1 MDLMEGRRQPSGPP
15 RNAGPTRG
23 TDRPPSR
30 DMVQRMREDLSREV
44 LNSTVDAYAALDSGG
59 RVLEWNHAASVMLG
73 WSRKE
78 AIGQLM
84 TELVGVSAEQREWVL
99 QDMRKYVETGES
111 LVVGGISS
119 HVMRRKGGS
128 ELPVEVAVSPIGAGP
143 ELTFH
148 VFIRDM
154 TELSESRA
162 SDRGAE
168 AMFKAVFD
176 NAPNGIAVVG
186 LDGSFQR
193 VNRALCRITRYHER
207 ELTELRFQDITHPE
221 DLDNDLNEATK
232 LLNGEITSYEME
244 KRYYAKDGHLIWI
257 HLSASMVS
265 DDDGKPLYF
274 IAQVKDIS
282 ARKRDQEMLTRQATR
297 DSLTGV
303 LNRGRF
309 QEELARYQALAS
321 RHSYTDEAAVFV
333 IDLDGLKRV
342 NDKQGHAAGDAYL
355 TTVAHNISRR
365 LRISDVFARTGG
377 DEFAALL
384 PHTPAAQARELAT
397 TLAGLVGAATRGSV
411 SIGIAMLKPGHLDDA
426 LERADQAMYQAKK
439 HGGGQVYGPL

>member
-1 MDLMEGRRQPSGPP
+1 
-15 RNAGPTRG
+15 
-23 TDRPPSR
+23 
-30 DMVQRMREDLSREV
+30 MVHSVREDLSRQV
-44 LNSTVDAYAALDSGG
+44 LNSAVDAYAALDSGG
-59 RVLEWNHAASVMLG
+59 RVLEWNQAASVMLG
-73 WSRKE
+73 WTREE
-78 AIGQLM
+78 AIGQLL

-99 QDMRKYVETGES
+99 EDMRKYVETGES
-111 LVVGGISS
+111 PVVGGVSS

-128 ELPVEVAVSPIGAGP
+128 ELPVEAAISQVGSGAA
-143 ELTFH
+143 LTFH

-162 SDRGAE
+162 SERGAE

-176 NAPNGIAVVG
+176 NAANGIAVIG

-207 ELTELRFQDITHPE
+207 ELTKLTFQDITYPD
-221 DLDNDLNEATK
+221 DLDKDVNEATR

-257 HLSASMVS
+257 HLSASMVRG
-265 DDDGKPLYF
+265 DDGQPLYF
-274 IAQVKDIS
+274 IAQVEDIS
-282 ARKRDQEMLTRQATR
+282 TRKRDQEMLTRQATR

-309 QEELARYQALAS
+309 EEELARYQALAR

-333 IDLDGLKRV
+333 IDLDGLKKV
-342 NDKQGHAAGDAYL
+342 NDEGGHAAGDDYL
-355 TTVAHNISRR
+355 TTVAQAISRR
-365 LRISDVFARTGG
+365 LRLSDVFARTGG

-397 TLAGLVGAATRGSV
+397 TLAGMVRATKCGSV

-426 LERADQAMYQAKK
+426 LERADRAMYHAKK
-439 HGGGQVYGPL
+439 QGGGQVYGPL

>member
-1 MDLMEGRRQPSGPP
+1 MVPS
-15 RNAGPTRG
+15 
-23 TDRPPSR
+23 
-30 DMVQRMREDLSREV
+30 VREDLSRQV
-44 LNSTVDAYAALDSGG
+44 LDSAVDGYAALDSSGH
-59 RVLEWNHAASVMLG
+59 VLEWNRAASVMLG
-73 WSRKE
+73 WTREE

-84 TELVGVSAEQREWVL
+84 TELVGVSTEQREWVL
-99 QDMRKYVETGES
+99 EDMRKYVETGES
-111 LVVGGISS
+111 PVVGGISA
-119 HVMRRKGGS
+119 HVMRRKCGS
-128 ELPVEVAVSPIGAGP
+128 EVSVEVAINPIGVGP
-143 ELTFH
+143 DLTFH

-162 SDRGAE
+162 DQRGAE
-168 AMFKAVFD
+168 AMFKDVFD

-193 VNRALCRITRYHER
+193 VNRALCRITRFHER
-207 ELTELRFQDITHPE
+207 ELTQLTFQDITYPE

-257 HLSASMVS
+257 HLSASMVH
-265 DDDGKPLYF
+265 DDAGQPLYF

-282 ARKRDQEMLTRQATR
+282 ARKRDEEMLTRQATR

-309 QEELARYQALAS
+309 EEELARYQALAR

-333 IDLDGLKRV
+333 IDLDGLKQV
-342 NDKQGHAAGDAYL
+342 NDQDGHAAGDGYL
-355 TTVAHNISRR
+355 TAVAHTIARR
-365 LRISDVFARTGG
+365 LRLSDVFARTGG

-384 PHTPAAQARELAT
+384 PHTPAAQARELAA
-397 TLAGLVGAATRGSV
+397 TLADLVSTTTRGSV

-426 LERADQAMYQAKK
+426 LERADQAMYHAKK